1 MKNNEVF
8 EMVRN
13 CNLPDDAKMLVLAT
27 IAESFCKTHDVNTEI
42 RLKMCDVMPI
52 GQPMRV
58 KDVRDIINPR
68 FSIQRMNRHM
78 TYLKLAGVVE
88 REEIYTGNKIT
99 IPAWD
104 TVHDKSAPYGYRWV
118 ETTREIPEKIV
129 LFTRVR

>member
-27 IAESFCKTHDVNTEI
+27 IAESFCKKHDFNTEI
-42 RLKMCDVMPI
+42 RLKISDAMPI

-68 FSIQRMNRHM
+68 FSIQRVNRHI
-78 TYLKLAGVVE
+78 TYLKLAGIIE
-88 REEIYTGNKIT
+88 RKEIYTGNKIT

-104 TVHDKSAPYGYRWV
+104 TVYDKSAPYGYRRV

-129 LFTRVR
+129 LFTRIR